1 MNFQR
6 KELLFLFCLFCL
18 ISKIS
23 TGALCFPACLV
34 FCAANPV
41 IFAGALASGG
51 VAEIGCLPGCGIAC
65 SMGLFVPAACFS
77 EDTFLTIKDSNQ
89 IFETE
94 IKNIKR
100 NDFVLTL
107 DSNGKQKFTK
117 VVSNIKSKG
126 NFDFLDIICKA
137 NSEKKELKVTIDHS
151 LIIGDEN
158 KKEIILAKNL
168 KIGMKFFINNGLC
181 EVVQINQIVLND
193 KYTLITEDGTI
204 ISSGIF
210 SSTICDSEI
219 DENIS
224 FEKNLEKWKNNH
236 NFMSSKNERFINDK
250 IN

>member
-1 MNFQR
+1 MNSQKTIYLF
-6 KELLFLFCLFCL
+6 LLCLFCLF
-18 ISKIS
+18 SKVS

-41 IFAGALASGG
+41 MFAGALASGG
-51 VAEIGCLPGCGIAC
+51 VTEIACFPGCSIAC

-77 EDTFLTIKDSNQ
+77 EDTILTVKDSNKV
-89 IFETE
+89 FETE

-100 NDFVLTL
+100 NDYVLTL
-107 DSNGKQKFTK
+107 DNNGNQMYTK

-126 NFDFLDIICKA
+126 NYDFLDIICQA
-137 NSEKKELKVTIDHS
+137 SSGNKELKVTKDHS
-151 LIIGDEN
+151 LVVGDEN
-158 KKEIILAKNL
+158 KKEIILAKNV
-168 KIGMKFFINNGLC
+168 KVGMNFFINNGLC
-181 EVVQINQIVLND
+181 EVKQINQIILNE

-219 DENIS
+219 DEHIS

-236 NFMSSKNERFINDK
+236 NFISSKYERPEK
-250 IN
+250 VKK